1 MCNILCSAAPP
12 TFTKGQ
18 GSLDASGTGDRRQD
32 RTDPPAAPSGRS
44 AVPELLLLL
53 LGAAAV
59 VALLMLDRG
68 DDGLALPIGVLL
80 AAMAA
85 LAVLAVRRAHAA
97 AAALD
102 RSARLL
108 RAANEELEASR
119 QRFRDFA
126 EAASDWFWE
135 TGPDHRYSYV
145 SDRLAVL
152 LGRDPQPVFGTSL
165 LDLGALAEDAG
176 AWLERLADIEAGRA
190 FRDLEVTVRDAP
202 GGLRVFHLS
211 AQPVL
216 DRSGRFAGYRGTGI
230 DVTAETLARRDAQL
244 LQEVMHDALA
254 SISEGFVLFSADG
267 RLILCNDRYRQAY
280 PNLSDVLVPGAAF
293 EDILRAAAERG
304 AYDGDG
310 SDMAAWIEDRLKR
323 HLLHTDPVD
332 GRLSDGRWYRISEH
346 ATGSGGIVK
355 ILMDITE
362 LKLREEELAGQ
373 TERLE
378 ATVGALR
385 ESERRYRQL
394 VELAPYGI
402 AIWDRTAI
410 RFANAAAASILGV
423 GGEGGLVGLGI
434 GAFIADGG
442 AVAGGVAGGV
452 IERLARAADGEG
464 QRAECEVLRP
474 SGERRHVEIGAYP
487 AVYQRAAAVLLVV
500 NDVTDRRRAEAE
512 LQRSQKM
519 EAVGRMAGG
528 IAHEFNN
535 MLTAIGGFAR
545 LAERSPG
552 DRDRVVTCVREI
564 AKASDRAA
572 ALTAQLLDFSRRR
585 ASDEMEVVALAPL
598 VRDLRV
604 FLKPLMS
611 AGIDLDIRILDEDAH
626 AVANPVTLNQAILNL
641 ALNARDAMP
650 DGGRLCVSLAVEMPD
665 GAFLARH
672 KALAR
677 GPHAV
682 IRVTDEGGGVPDD
695 IRDRI
700 WEPFF
705 TTKEPGKGTGLGL
718 WMVYGTAQQAGGA
731 AEMEARP
738 DGRGSVFS
746 IHLPAVDAAEA
757 TADDDDAVR
766 LGEGDAASILLV
778 DDEESVRA
786 YLKLVL
792 EEAGCTVTEAAD
804 GLEALER
811 WDECGGLF
819 DALVTDVS
827 MPRMNGPEL
836 ARVLEE
842 RNPGLRALFLTGYA
856 SRETA
861 ADLTAQP
868 GRLILMKPVPPDR
881 LVQAVR
887 DLLAD

>member
-1 MCNILCSAAPP
+1 M
-12 TFTKGQ
+12 
-18 GSLDASGTGDRRQD
+18 
-32 RTDPPAAPSGRS
+32 
-44 AVPELLLLL
+44 PELLLVL
-53 LGAAAV
+53 LGAVAV
-59 VALLMLDRG
+59 IVLLALDRG
-68 DDGLALPIGVLL
+68 DDGLALPIGVVL
-80 AAMAA
+80 AGMAA
-85 LAVLAVRRAHAA
+85 LAILAVRRAHAA

-119 QRFRDFA
+119 LRFRDFA

-135 TGPDHRYSYV
+135 TGADHRYSYV
-145 SDRLAVL
+145 SDRLAAL

-165 LDLGALAEDAG
+165 LDIGALVEDAG
-176 AWLERLADIEAGRA
+176 IWLERLADIEAGRA
-190 FRDLEVTVRDAP
+190 FRDLEVMVRDAA
-202 GGLRVFHLS
+202 GGIRVFHLS
-211 AQPVL
+211 AQPAF

-230 DVTAETLARRDAQL
+230 DVTAETLARRDAQF
-244 LQEVMHDALA
+244 LQEVVHDALA

-267 RLILCNDRYRQAY
+267 RLILCNERYRQAY
-280 PNLSDVLVPGAAF
+280 PNLADVLMPGAAF

-304 AYDGDG
+304 AYGGDG

-332 GRLSDGRWYRISEH
+332 GCLSDGRWYRISEH

-362 LKLREEELAGQ
+362 LKRREEELAGQ

-402 AIWDRTAI
+402 AIWDRAAI

-434 GAFIADGG
+434 APFIADGG
-442 AVAGGVAGGV
+442 AVAGGVV
-452 IERLARAADGEG
+452 ERLARAADGEG
-464 QRAECEVLRP
+464 QRAECDVLRP

-487 AVYQRAAAVLLVV
+487 AVYQRAAAVLLVL

-545 LAERSPG
+545 LAERGPD

-611 AGIDLDIRILDEDAH
+611 AGIDLDLQILDEDAH

-665 GAFLARH
+665 GLFLTRHKTLARS
-672 KALAR
+672 
-677 GPHAV
+677 PFAV
-682 IRVTDEGGGVPDD
+682 IRVTDEGGGVPAD

-731 AEMEARP
+731 AEMESRP

-746 IHLPAVDAAEA
+746 IHLPAVGAPDVPVGN
-757 TADDDDAVR
+757 DDSAR
-766 LGEGDAASILLV
+766 LGDGDGASILLV
-778 DDEESVRA
+778 DDEDSVRA
-786 YLKLVL
+786 YLKLTL

-836 ARVLEE
+836 ARALEE

-856 SRETA
+856 SRGTA

-868 GRLILMKPVPPDR
+868 GRRILMKPVPPER

>member
-1 MCNILCSAAPP
+1 M
-12 TFTKGQ
+12 
-18 GSLDASGTGDRRQD
+18 DASRTGDRRQD
-32 RTDPPAAPSGRS
+32 MSDPFAGPLAAPSVAPAGRGV
-44 AVPELLLLL
+44 VPELLLVLAGAVAIL
-53 LGAAAV
+53 APIVLGDGGHGMMLTVGV
-59 VALLMLDRG
+59 V
-68 DDGLALPIGVLL
+68 L

-85 LAVLAVRRAHAA
+85 LALLAVRRARSAA
-97 AAALD
+97 VALD

-126 EAASDWFWE
+126 EAATDWFWE
-135 TGPDHRYSYV
+135 TGADHRYLYV

-152 LGRDPQPVFGTSL
+152 LGRDVPPALGESL
-165 LDLGALAEDAG
+165 LDLGALVEDSG
-176 AWLERLADIEAGRA
+176 TWLEYLADIESGRP
-190 FRDLEVTVRDAP
+190 FRDLEVMVRDET
-202 GGLRVFHLS
+202 GGMRVFHLS

-216 DRSGRFAGYRGTGI
+216 DRDGCFAGYRGTGI
-230 DVTAETLARRDAQL
+230 DVTAETLALLDAQF
-244 LQEVMHDALA
+244 LQAVVHDALA

-310 SDMAAWIEDRLKR
+310 RDMGAWIEDRLKR
-323 HLLHTDPVD
+323 HLLHSDPVD

-362 LKLREEELAGQ
+362 LKRREEELAGQ

-402 AIWDRTAI
+402 AIWDRSAV

-423 GGEGGLVGLGI
+423 GLGEGGEGGLVGLDI
-434 GAFIADGG
+434 GPFLSDEG
-442 AVAGGVAGGV
+442 AAG
-452 IERLARAADGEG
+452 RLGRAAEGEG
-464 QRAECEVLRP
+464 QRLECEVVRP

-487 AVYQRAAAVLLVV
+487 AVYQRAAAVLLVL
-500 NDVTDRRRAEAE
+500 NDVSDRRRAEAE

-552 DRDRVVTCVREI
+552 DRERVVTCVREI

-611 AGIDLDIRILDEDAH
+611 AGIELDIRLLDEDAH

-650 DGGRLCVSLAVEMPD
+650 EGGRLSVSLAVETPD
-665 GAFLARH
+665 GAFFARH
-672 KALAR
+672 MELTR
-677 GPHAV
+677 GPFAV
-682 IRVTDEGGGVPDD
+682 IRVADEGGGVPEE

-746 IHLPAVDAAEA
+746 IHLPAVAAPRPVPG
-757 TADDDDAVR
+757 ADDVIR
-766 LGEGDAASILLV
+766 LGEDDAASILLV
-778 DDEESVRA
+778 DDEDSVRA
-786 YLKLVL
+786 YLKLAL
-792 EEAGCTVTEAAD
+792 QEAGCSVTEAAD
-804 GLEALER
+804 GVEALER

-819 DALVTDVS
+819 DAVITDVS

-836 ARVLEE
+836 ARILEE
-842 RNPGLRALFLTGYA
+842 RNPGTRILFLTGYA

-861 ADLTAQP
+861 AGLTAQA

-881 LVQAVR
+881 LLQAVR
-887 DLLAD
+887 DLLAG